1 MTFDADDFFA
11 LIIEQSDDEPTAED
25 EDLVH
30 EAIEQYL

>member
-1 MTFDADDFFA
+1 MLVDDDCFA
-11 LIIEQSDDEPTAED
+11 LLEQSDDEPTAED